1 MDGSVNIPAPAYLS
15 ERGTLLDIGRVFA
28 SALHI
33 GGIVVDL
40 PEDFAHVGLIERSKV
55 MLAIRVVVLAEII
68 EGSDLGD
75 DTFLH
80 LGR

>member
-33 GGIVVDL
+33 GGVIVDL
-40 PEDFAHVGLIERSKV
+40 PKDFARVGLIERSKII
-55 MLAIRVVVLAEII
+55 LPIAEDT
-68 EGSDLGD
+68 SD
-75 DTFLH
+75 
-80 LGR
+80 RCER